1 MVPSNW
7 PLIESD
13 CALAFSQ
20 PQLDADN
27 AEVICQPL
35 LDVLQAQ
42 VLESQ
47 QDADMMTWL
56 IDFEGTRLM
65 LKAAHYTQ
73 SVWLEPLESDGD
85 EVIAFLRCWWIRH
98 PPL

>member
-1 MVPSNW
+1 
-7 PLIESD
+7 
-13 CALAFSQ
+13 
-20 PQLDADN
+20 
-27 AEVICQPL
+27 
-35 LDVLQAQ
+35 
-42 VLESQ
+42 
-47 QDADMMTWL
+47 MMTWL

-85 EVIAFLRCWWIRH
+85 EVIAFLRRWWIRH

>member
-1 MVPSNW
+1 MALSNW
-7 PLIESD
+7 QPLASD
-13 CALAFSQ
+13 KTLAFYQ
-20 PQLDADN
+20 PALDADN
-27 AEVICQPL
+27 ARAVCQPL
-35 LDVLQAQ
+35 LETLEAR

-47 QDADMMTWL
+47 QDADMVTWL

-73 SVWLEPLESDGD
+73 SVWLEPLDADGE
-85 EVIAFLRCWWIRH
+85 EVIAFLRRWWTRH

>member
-7 PLIESD
+7 LLIESD

-27 AEVICQPL
+27 AELICQPL

-85 EVIAFLRCWWIRH
+85 EVIAFLRRWWIRH

>member
-1 MVPSNW
+1 MAPSNW
-7 PLIESD
+7 QLMASD
-13 CALAFSQ
+13 STLAFYQ

-27 AEVICQPL
+27 AKEVCQPL
-35 LDVLQAQ
+35 LQALEAS
-42 VLESQ
+42 VLECQ

-73 SVWLEPLESDGD
+73 SVWVEALDNEGD
-85 EVIAFLRCWWIRH
+85 EVIAFLRHWWTRH

>member
-1 MVPSNW
+1 MAQSNW
-7 PLIESD
+7 LLIKSD
-13 CALAFSQ
+13 SALAFYQ

-27 AEVICQPL
+27 ARSVCQPL
-35 LDVLQAQ
+35 LNVLQVQ

-73 SVWLEPLESDGD
+73 SVWLEPLDSDGD
-85 EVIAFLRCWWIRH
+85 EVIAFLHRWWSEH
-98 PPL
+98 SPL